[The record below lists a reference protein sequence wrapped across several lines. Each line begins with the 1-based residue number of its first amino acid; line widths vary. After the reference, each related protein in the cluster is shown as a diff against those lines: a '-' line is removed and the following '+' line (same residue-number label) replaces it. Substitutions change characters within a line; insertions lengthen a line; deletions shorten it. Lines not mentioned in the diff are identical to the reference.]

1 MSVIVAAMLGLGLAS
16 PALPE
21 PREAPPPVM
30 RIAYSHAELAT
41 PQGRD
46 RVRNRLDA
54 AARDFCAAHRTV
66 VTPQHVRSGNY
77 CEQTMR
83 AAALREL
90 PLSVRR
96 QLRAAD

>member
-1 MSVIVAAMLGLGLAS
+1 MSVIVAALLSLGLAS
-16 PALPE
+16 PALTE
-21 PREAPPPVM
+21 PGDAPPPVM

-41 PQGRD
+41 PQGRE

-54 AARDFCAAHRTV
+54 AARDFCSTHRTLI
-66 VTPQHVRSGNY
+66 TPQHVRSGNY
-77 CEQTMR
+77 CERTMR